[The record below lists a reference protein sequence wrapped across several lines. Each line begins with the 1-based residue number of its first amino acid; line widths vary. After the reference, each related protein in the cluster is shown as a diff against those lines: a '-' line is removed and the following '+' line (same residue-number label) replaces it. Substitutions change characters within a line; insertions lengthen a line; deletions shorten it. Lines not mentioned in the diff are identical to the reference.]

1 MIEHSKHCK
10 EFLLIALA
18 ACGVLVGAA
27 AAQAWTVY
35 PLLWNKLGSDA
46 EVINSEIGPGGIII
60 GDIGYSPGQFDDGFQ
75 PEPRTGDHNISD
87 NYVRFDNLN
96 LGQEGTIEFWFQPD
110 WISGGHI
117 RHILNYVGEGSS
129 GSYYISFHYNDWQNR
144 LGLGFYSHA
153 GNESVA
159 RKLVPSSTPEWS
171 TTEPFHVAIAWNG
184 AAADPADKLKL
195 FLNGVERGAL
205 SAQGSPTFSDWS
217 ADARLLLATRWAD
230 GDWNRHNWEG
240 SDGIIDN
247 IKIWDYAKTDFADR
261 FVEDI
266 ETDDPSIDIKPGS
279 DPNSI
284 NPFGRG
290 LIAVAILGS
299 ETSDVNEVDVTTL
312 AFGPDGAS
320 PAHDLTDPV
329 MYGSHLVD
337 VDEDGFTDLVSH
349 YRIQETGI
357 AMGDTEGCLTGET
370 VDAIPFVGCDSIRTE
385 PSGHGR
391 CGASF
396 ELILLVAPMLGL
408 YRWRRRL

>member
-1 MIEHSKHCK
+1 
-10 EFLLIALA
+10 
-18 ACGVLVGAA
+18 
-27 AAQAWTVY
+27 
-35 PLLWNKLGSDA
+35 
-46 EVINSEIGPGGIII
+46 
-60 GDIGYSPGQFDDGFQ
+60 
-75 PEPRTGDHNISD
+75 
-87 NYVRFDNLN
+87 
-96 LGQEGTIEFWFQPD
+96 
-110 WISGGHI
+110 
-117 RHILNYVGEGSS
+117 
-129 GSYYISFHYNDWQNR
+129 
-144 LGLGFYSHA
+144 
-153 GNESVA
+153 
-159 RKLVPSSTPEWS
+159 
-171 TTEPFHVAIAWNG
+171 
-184 AAADPADKLKL
+184 
-195 FLNGVERGAL
+195 
-205 SAQGSPTFSDWS
+205 
-217 ADARLLLATRWAD
+217 LLLATRWAD